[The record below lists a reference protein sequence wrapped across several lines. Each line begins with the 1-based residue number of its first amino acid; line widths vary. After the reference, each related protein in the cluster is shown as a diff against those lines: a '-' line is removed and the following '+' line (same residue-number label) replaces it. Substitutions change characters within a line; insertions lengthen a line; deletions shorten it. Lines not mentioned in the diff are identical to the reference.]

1 MTEHASSTARP
12 DVAFVFS
19 NPRHHVEMMAP
30 VADELRSRGLSSTFI
45 SLAELRGFTTPP
57 ELGAHRVI
65 PLQLRQRGTGATTP
79 ASPSTPSSPAASL
92 KSKLRATIGAW
103 RPGRLAQR
111 VVWRAIAPRLRWLLR
126 GARVIVVPNDAVYPY
141 YELLQSVHAPTVLM
155 QEGIRFEMADGY
167 TGPRYGSV
175 ASAAVCAWGEGSK
188 AYFLAS
194 GAPEDR
200 IAITGAPRLDRVD
213 VESWRRDGQ
222 ALLEKLQLASPP
234 LAFLSNPIEHQGYGT
249 REDKLALFRQFL
261 DGAAPVLRARNVPV
275 LVKNHLYE
283 DPDDYAKIA
292 AASPLAGQV
301 TIMREGSIFAAIA
314 ASRAAVVLTSTVG
327 LEALTC
333 GLPLG
338 VLEIPGHDFAFDYVQ
353 RGAAVPVRISDVA
366 SSVEKLL
373 SPDPSH
379 RATGAAFVA
388 YHLHDQGHARRHVA
402 DVIERVR
409 AGQSPT
415 ASARARAHA

>member
-1 MTEHASSTARP
+1 MTENASSTARP

-30 VADELRSRGLSSTFI
+30 VADELRSRGVASTFI

-65 PLQLRQRGTGATTP
+65 PLQLRQRGTGGPAPASAP
-79 ASPSTPSSPAASL
+79 ASPRASSSL
-92 KSKLRATIGAW
+92 KARLRSTIGAW

-141 YELLQSVHAPTVLM
+141 YELLQAVQTPTVLM

-167 TGPRYGSV
+167 AGPRYGSV

-194 GAPEDR
+194 GAPEAR

-213 VESWRRDGQ
+213 IDAWRRDGQ
-222 ALLEKLQLASPP
+222 ALLAKLGLATAP

-249 REDKLALFRQFL
+249 REAKLALFRQFL
-261 DGAAPVLRARNVPV
+261 DGAAPVLRAHDVPV

-283 DPDDYAKIA
+283 DPDDYARIA
-292 AASPLAGQV
+292 AASPLADRV

-353 RGAAVPVRISDVA
+353 RGAAVPVRISDIA
-366 SSVEKLL
+366 GAVERLL
-373 SPDPSH
+373 APAPSH
-379 RATGAAFVA
+379 RETGAAFVA

-409 AGQSPT
+409 AGLSPT
-415 ASARARAHA
+415 APARARAHA